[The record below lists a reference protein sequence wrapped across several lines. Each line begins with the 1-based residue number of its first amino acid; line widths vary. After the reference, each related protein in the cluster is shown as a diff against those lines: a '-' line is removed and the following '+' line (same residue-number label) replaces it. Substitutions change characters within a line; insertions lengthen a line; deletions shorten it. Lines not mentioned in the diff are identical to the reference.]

1 MDVEHGLQ
9 SFDVSEDAL
18 TEALDV
24 FSGELTC
31 CRLGHS
37 DESPCDKE
45 ELMLPILGLYAD
57 IYAERHGHHADA
69 YGFIEPIKDRLFPKD
84 FDYTHIN
91 PEDGV
96 ETTTT
101 QVLFGDLIAAVEQT
115 IDGEGA
121 TAAASN
127 PLRGANFAPGT
138 HAQRHRVRQSGSKHG
153 GARRVFSRPLTPLV
167 TKFLGSSS
175 SAD

>member
-1 MDVEHGLQ
+1 MTPRGDGR
-9 SFDVSEDAL
+9 VSKVVAL
-18 TEALDV
+18 NTHCERRETKQVLCAELLHLNSQRK
-24 FSGELTC
+24 SGEAT
-31 CRLGHS
+31 H
-37 DESPCDKE
+37 
-45 ELMLPILGLYAD
+45 
-57 IYAERHGHHADA
+57 AERHGHHADA
-69 YGFIEPIKDRLFPKD
+69 YKFIEPIKDRLFPKD
-84 FDYTHIN
+84 FEYTHIN

-101 QVLFGDLIAAVEQT
+101 QALFGDLIAAVEQT

-127 PLRGANFAPGT
+127 PLRGASFAPGT

>member
-1 MDVEHGLQ
+1 MALRATRKQNRFYAQNCALGAWEKSD
-9 SFDVSEDAL
+9 SFVIIRA
-18 TEALDV
+18 A
-24 FSGELTC
+24 
-31 CRLGHS
+31 
-37 DESPCDKE
+37 
-45 ELMLPILGLYAD
+45 
-57 IYAERHGHHADA
+57 AERHGHHADA
-69 YGFIEPIKDRLFPKD
+69 YEFIEPIKDRLFPKD
-84 FDYTHIN
+84 FEYTHIN

-127 PLRGANFAPGT
+127 PLRGASFAPGT

-167 TKFLGSSS
+167 TKFRGSSS